1 MRRCRTSQFD
11 FVGGDD
17 GPECGASNGHSF
29 LGDRVQWPRGRRP
42 RGGARRRRRF
52 LAPPPR
58 LSRHALAT
66 HLPRPRHAPGKP
78 SARPSHAPATLQ
90 PCRRV
95 PPSVRSVGSVKDRT
109 GPRFSRACFDG
120 PDRPFK
126 LAGQD
131 RAGPSRAGHEPDR
144 RTGPCRPQLTA
155 RQQPWRKPTKLWR
168 I

>member
-1 MRRCRTSQFD
+1 MRRCRTFQVD

-29 LGDRVQWPRGRRP
+29 RGHLVQWPRRRRP
-42 RGGARRRRRF
+42 RGGGRRRRRF
-52 LAPPPR
+52 LAPPPH

-66 HLPRPRHAPGKP
+66 HLPRPCYAPATP
-78 SARPSHAPATLQ
+78 LASHRHAPATLQ
-90 PCRRV
+90 PCRRL
-95 PPSVRSVGSVKDRT
+95 PPSVRSVSSVKDRT
-109 GPRFSRACFDG
+109 GPRFSQACLQG

-144 RTGPCRPQLTA
+144 RTGPCRP
-155 RQQPWRKPTKLWR
+155 P
-168 I
+168 